1 MADKE
6 TSELNQFR
14 ARIIQMSQRKDESAQ
29 IDLIKKT
36 AMGLQS
42 TQKKTL
48 SFEEI
53 EALFK

>member
-1 MADKE
+1 
-6 TSELNQFR
+6 
-14 ARIIQMSQRKDESAQ
+14 MSQRKDESAQ

-42 TQKKTL
+42 AQKKAL

-53 EALFK
+53 EAFFK